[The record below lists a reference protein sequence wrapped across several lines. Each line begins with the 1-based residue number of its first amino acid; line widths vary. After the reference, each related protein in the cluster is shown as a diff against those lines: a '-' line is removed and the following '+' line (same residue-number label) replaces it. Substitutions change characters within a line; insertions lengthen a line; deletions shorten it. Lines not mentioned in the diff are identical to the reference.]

1 MHCPNINSPEWN
13 SLVKEV
19 GEVEAWRTFF
29 KYGEVVPVTE
39 VTLKPGVQEVFN
51 LNPELASIG
60 TAEQYSQ
67 YLDTIFPDSKVKDI
81 VYHGSIYDNK
91 QKFEKSTR
99 VSGNYFA
106 VNPNEALQH
115 AQRQLQNKDNAVL
128 YSILLNIK
136 NPKTITKPIDYEDLD
151 TQVKIYKGDTVFGTN
166 YDAII
171 AEKVEEYNATKSAET
186 VWLEKQIVT
195 RYRRI

>member
-81 VYHGSIYDNK
+81 VY
-91 QKFEKSTR
+91 
-99 VSGNYFA
+99 
-106 VNPNEALQH
+106 
-115 AQRQLQNKDNAVL
+115 
-128 YSILLNIK
+128 
-136 NPKTITKPIDYEDLD
+136 
-151 TQVKIYKGDTVFGTN
+151 
-166 YDAII
+166 
-171 AEKVEEYNATKSAET
+171 
-186 VWLEKQIVT
+186 
-195 RYRRI
+195 